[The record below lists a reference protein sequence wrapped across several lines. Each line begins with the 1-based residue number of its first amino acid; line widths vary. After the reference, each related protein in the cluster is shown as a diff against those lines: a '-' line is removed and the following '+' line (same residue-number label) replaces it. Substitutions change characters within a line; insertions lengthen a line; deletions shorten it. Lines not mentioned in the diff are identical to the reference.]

1 MQFCVYLPTVL
12 LFDNGVLVCR
22 NKDMAFKVENKKSLL
37 YLESE
42 SDENE
47 FLHFIPPFMVF

>member
-1 MQFCVYLPTVL
+1 
-12 LFDNGVLVCR
+12 
-22 NKDMAFKVENKKSLL
+22 MAFKVENKKSLP

-47 FLHFIPPFMVF
+47 FLHLIPPLMVCSKNDF